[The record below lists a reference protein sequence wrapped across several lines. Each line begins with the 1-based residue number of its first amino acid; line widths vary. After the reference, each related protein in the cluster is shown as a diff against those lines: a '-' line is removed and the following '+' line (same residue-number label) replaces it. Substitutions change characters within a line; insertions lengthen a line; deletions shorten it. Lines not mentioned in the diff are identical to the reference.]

1 MDGSIPTLVF
11 FAKFSKILI
20 KFIQFYCFNFEFL
33 KNILK
38 IASKAHLFL
47 PNFHKLLSIFSQIY
61 CFNLNFSK
69 ITPKS
74 DFALHENLQF
84 CCFQLVFV
92 GNVNPGQVRHI
103 VAMSCDVMLRSPN
116 VQSRWLDWPS
126 SREVINGLNPNSK
139 SLSQRLIGSMDHKYV
154 IFDKCHYY

>member
-11 FAKFSKILI
+11 LPNFQKFLSNSFNFTVSILNFSKIFWKSPRKLI
-20 KFIQFYCFNFEFL
+20 
-33 KNILK
+33 
-38 IASKAHLFL
+38 LFL

-74 DFALHENLQF
+74 DFVLHENLQF

-103 VAMSCDVMLRSPN
+103 VAVSCDVMLRSPN

-139 SLSQRLIGSMDHKYV
+139 RLYQRLIGSMDHKYV